1 MRMNIANK
9 DIRERIF
16 NLGIFNWQIAEKVG
30 ISDIT
35 FSRWMRTEMS
45 ENDERRIKIETVLDQ
60 LERGG

>member
-1 MRMNIANK
+1 MRMNDANK
-9 DIRERIF
+9 DIRKRIF

-35 FSRWMRTEMS
+35 FSRWMRTEMPK
-45 ENDERRIKIETVLDQ
+45 NDERRIKIESVLDQ